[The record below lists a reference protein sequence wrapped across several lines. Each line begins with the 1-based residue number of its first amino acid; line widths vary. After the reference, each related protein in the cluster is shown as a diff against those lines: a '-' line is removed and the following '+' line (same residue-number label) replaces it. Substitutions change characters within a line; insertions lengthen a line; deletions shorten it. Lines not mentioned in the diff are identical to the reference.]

1 MKRTAL
7 GEMETN
13 GDRERG
19 KKARKTGRMKGR
31 KMERKR
37 KIKPESRGTAKN
49 RETTATHKVAC
60 LKPRVLRNPFQ
71 TAWIPPSGRTK
82 AAILVRNGG
91 DETAMNP

>member
-1 MKRTAL
+1 
-7 GEMETN
+7 METD
-13 GDRERG
+13 GRRE
-19 KKARKTGRMKGR
+19 KKARKTDRVKGSKTEKKR
-31 KMERKR
+31 KM
-37 KIKPESRGTAKN
+37 KPESRGTAKN

-60 LKPRVLRNPFQ
+60 LKPRVLRNLFQ

>member
-1 MKRTAL
+1 
-7 GEMETN
+7 METD
-13 GDRERG
+13 GRRE
-19 KKARKTGRMKGR
+19 KKARKTDIVKGSKTEKKR
-31 KMERKR
+31 KM
-37 KIKPESRGTAKN
+37 KPESRGTAKN

-60 LKPRVLRNPFQ
+60 LKPRVLRNLFQ